1 MKDSVRLLASLRCSA
16 HAVSLIPLPRPDRI
30 FALGRNEAGQ
40 LGVGFASQE
49 GTRALVEGFEGE
61 QILAVKAGV
70 QSSYILVRDGG
81 ARASSSSELA
91 RSASAD
97 RPLAKTA
104 QDSTRWG
111 TSRAVG
117 SATPP

>member
-1 MKDSVRLLASLRCSA
+1 MAPALVCLAE
-16 HAVSLIPLPRPDRI
+16 PLPRPDRI

-49 GTRALVEGFEGE
+49 GTRALVEGFEGD

-81 ARASSSSELA
+81 ARTWSSSSPRLA
-91 RSASAD
+91 QAGPAD

-111 TSRAVG
+111 TSHAAG